1 MIEREQAAKL
11 YAVYQRAFDVL
22 CEAYEVLGSLPDGPE
37 RDEAVHGETTDAV
50 LFGLRARILI
60 QYPEL
65 EASIPEEPSDAAHD
79 PLDDV
84 LDEDLIVDA
93 GMLVRLSAFRR
104 RAKLVDLPGVD
115 PTAERARLSDT
126 LNHPADTLLEGLVA
140 NPTKL
145 WAMRQFQRSLVRV
158 ENEDT
163 EGKGHFGTELETI
176 MGILAIESSDVR
188 ERQLCGPGAKRLR
201 SGTLAAVRPQAGA
214 DD

>member
-11 YAVYQRAFDVL
+11 YEVYQRAFDVL

-37 RDEAVHGETTDAV
+37 RDEAVLVHGETTDAV
-50 LFGLRARILI
+50 LFGLRARILA
-60 QYPEL
+60 QYPNL

-93 GMLVRLSAFRR
+93 GMLERLSAFRR

-126 LNHPADTLLEGLVA
+126 LNHLTDTLLEGLVA

-163 EGKGHFGTELETI
+163 EGKDHFGTELETI
-176 MGILAIESSDVR
+176 MGILGIESSDG
-188 ERQLCGPGAKRLR
+188 L
-201 SGTLAAVRPQAGA
+201 LAFYLGGI
-214 DD
+214 

>member
-11 YAVYQRAFDVL
+11 YEVYQRAFDVL

-37 RDEAVHGETTDAV
+37 RDEAVLAHGETTDAV
-50 LFGLRARILI
+50 LFGLRARILA
-60 QYPEL
+60 QYPDL
-65 EASIPEEPSDAAHD
+65 EASIPEEPSDVAHD

-84 LDEDLIVDA
+84 VDEDLIVDA
-93 GMLVRLSAFRR
+93 GMLERLSAFRR

-126 LNHPADTLLEGLVA
+126 LNHLADTLLWGLVA

-145 WAMRQFQRSLVRV
+145 WAMRQFQRSLARV

-163 EGKGHFGTELETI
+163 EGKDHFGTELETI
-176 MGILAIESSDVR
+176 MGVLGIESSDG
-188 ERQLCGPGAKRLR
+188 LLTFYLGGI
-201 SGTLAAVRPQAGA
+201 
-214 DD
+214 

>member
-11 YAVYQRAFDVL
+11 YEVYQRAFDVL

-37 RDEAVHGETTDAV
+37 RNEAVLAHGETTDAV
-50 LFGLRARILI
+50 LFGLRARILA
-60 QYPEL
+60 QYPYL

-93 GMLVRLSAFRR
+93 GMLERLSAFRR

-115 PTAERARLSDT
+115 PAAERARLSDT
-126 LNHPADTLLEGLVA
+126 LNDLADTLLEGLVA

-163 EGKGHFGTELETI
+163 EGKDHFGTYLETI
-176 MGILAIESSDVR
+176 MGILGIESSDG
-188 ERQLCGPGAKRLR
+188 LLTFYLGGI
-201 SGTLAAVRPQAGA
+201 
-214 DD
+214 